1 MKSVLRGGSAKPHEA
16 SLIVTYT
23 LAKALA
29 ISPLEVYKMAQS
41 MVKDMLLIHGNMEK
55 LKAEEMQKEVKKNTV
70 SKSNLR

>member
-1 MKSVLRGGSAKPHEA
+1 MGALKGNECPPSLA
-16 SLIVTYT
+16 SKITVYL

-29 ISPLEVYKMAQS
+29 ISPLEVYKMPQS